1 MVHIQA
7 PIGAKFRKQRNAQKK
22 FVDPSVG
29 SSKRTRVQSTTGD
42 VPHEDMHEDPTT
54 AVAEDGDDE
63 VDVDTAAVGHIGLP
77 LHSLR
82 AMMETIMMTQAA
94 YGQLLYGFF
103 AEVAALR
110 ADLVDYRRAIPPSPP
125 FDS

>member
-1 MVHIQA
+1 
-7 PIGAKFRKQRNAQKK
+7 
-22 FVDPSVG
+22 
-29 SSKRTRVQSTTGD
+29 
-42 VPHEDMHEDPTT
+42 MHEDPTT

-63 VDVDTAAVGHIGLP
+63 VDVDITVAAHTGP
-77 LHSLR
+77 PPPSLH
-82 AMMETIMMTQAA
+82 AMMETIMTAQAA
-94 YGQLLYGFF
+94 HGQLLYGFF